1 MASELSR
8 EDILQQ
14 LCQLRDGEA
23 KTWNLQRA
31 PSTIP
36 GAGDGVLLK
45 GSCDSHTVLAVY
57 PGVTFQQDDLPV
69 MHQLVLNGNS
79 YVLARRDGVI
89 IDGRP
94 HGLSLQLFETAFRR
108 DLARTHRANAYPG
121 LTVEDVLSRE
131 QALGN
136 MVNHPPAGAAP
147 NVVVV
152 PLDLWEGEAGELSES
167 EILDC
172 SVSFQPPTAGAP
184 CKQTAV
190 LVSRTA
196 LCDEEL
202 LLDYKLRP

>member
-57 PGVTFQQDDLPV
+57 SGVTFQQDDKMLP
-69 MHQLVLNGNS
+69 LVLNGNS